1 MLWISGLH
9 KMKPPK
15 VMFIGLV
22 SPGEFIHIYTYI
34 QYICMNIY
42 PPKSSIEF
50 TKSLLVSCLFVHYK
64 TPIDP
69 LSKLQGSP
77 SPKWNSGSSSLQR
90 WSMAFLSL
98 HAVFSWD
105 PWFVSWLPNNP
116 RLEGISAL
124 ITKPKITSRLHP
136 TKRFLNF
143 RDPNN
148 TFSFGISSTAWEEEC
163 QQFSTAKFLK
173 LIISYW
179 TLRLV
184 AMSRLNG
191 LIGTS
196 ASSIKPVFPVKD
208 KTFAARFF
216 LKSLLEH
223 HLLEL
228 FMQYWGLL
236 KAKI

>member
-1 MLWISGLH
+1 MIRKLA
-9 KMKPPK
+9 PK
-15 VMFIGLV
+15 QSQIG
-22 SPGEFIHIYTYI
+22 GNK
-34 QYICMNIY
+34 C
-42 PPKSSIEF
+42 
-50 TKSLLVSCLFVHYK
+50 
-64 TPIDP
+64 
-69 LSKLQGSP
+69 
-77 SPKWNSGSSSLQR
+77 
-90 WSMAFLSL
+90 
-98 HAVFSWD
+98 
-105 PWFVSWLPNNP
+105 
-116 RLEGISAL
+116 
-124 ITKPKITSRLHP
+124 TKPKITSKLHP

-143 RDPNN
+143 RDPND
-148 TFSFGISSTAWEEEC
+148 TFPFGISSTAWEEEC

-179 TLRLV
+179 TLHLV

-216 LKSLLEH
+216 LKSLKSLLEH